1 MLSFEGGKKG
11 KTGAAKTSRHKKKYW
26 RKGTNVTDF
35 EDTLGMLEFT
45 QFDEVEK
52 IIKKNG

>member
-1 MLSFEGGKKG
+1 MLSFEGGKKR